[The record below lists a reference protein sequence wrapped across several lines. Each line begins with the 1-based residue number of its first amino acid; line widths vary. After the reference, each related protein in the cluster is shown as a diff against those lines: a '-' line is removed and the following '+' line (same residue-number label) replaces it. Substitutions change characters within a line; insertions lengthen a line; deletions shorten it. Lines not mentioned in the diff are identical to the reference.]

1 MSCQIS
7 FWDQAFSHVFQGN
20 LKIVWLAPASPFFNS
35 LNFSGQK
42 EGYFFA
48 HSNGSNLST
57 KIINVANFC
66 FLKFCHFFILCLLYY
81 YYCLFSLFYALISPV
96 QYKCIHWCFCVL
108 YSFPYNHVTNFL
120 RTCCKMLLWKL
131 FLNHTF
137 ENVFKS
143 HITLNDDLYAPL

>member
-66 FLKFCHFFILCLLYY
+66 FFKVLSFLYFYAFYIITTVFF
-81 YYCLFSLFYALISPV
+81 LFSTLLFLLSNINVFIDVFVYCTVSLTIMWPIFLGHVA
-96 QYKCIHWCFCVL
+96 KCFCE
-108 YSFPYNHVTNFL
+108 SCFWTTRSKTCSKVTSL
-120 RTCCKMLLWKL
+120 
-131 FLNHTF
+131 
-137 ENVFKS
+137 
-143 HITLNDDLYAPL
+143 